1 MQPFFRVD
9 SLSNVKRFPFFITLS
24 FIAINSLYS
33 QNGSSWIFGDGVDIT
48 FTDTGIVQRRSDFY
62 SYESSAIY
70 ITGNDTFL
78 SNGEILYLNNDSIK
92 PLPGNSS
99 SAQGTVFFESNSDS
113 IINFIISGDV
123 FDNPLNHYF
132 ATYKKGIDKLQV
144 NTILKNGREQVA
156 VVNHQNNNGTW
167 LCFHENKTSNYYF
180 FYYSNDGLLC
190 CPNKLNRGYNYGN
203 TTNFWGTGSVIKFAP
218 NGRLIGNNVHDSRLE
233 VFEFNSE
240 LGSLGDS
247 SVITGF
253 NIFTFCFSKNAN
265 NIYPVSNQ
273 LWQVSI
279 EHTSSGINTGFANRI
294 APTDIGWNNSYG
306 QISLGYDNKI
316 YLAKIDSSHLAVID
330 NPEEYFNDL
339 IFLEK
344 GLPLTYGQSQR
355 GLPNFNASY
364 FYTPS
369 IDFAYT
375 EDCWEHTYSF
385 EGRDTFDA
393 DGYKW
398 IFEKVNSSELSVISG
413 KNCVFT
419 FPDTGKW
426 EVSHIAWNTSRS
438 DTVTKTLTIR
448 PQWQQ
453 NMLGKDTFYCKG
465 DSKGIALTAP
475 SDMHCV
481 HWNGEE
487 PNLDSALGKII
498 DYDHF
503 HSDTLLVDTAGT
515 YIVKLTNKT
524 FCQAWDTITISEY
537 PTPSKSGIS
546 RFKDSIVSNTVAQT
560 YRWYRDG
567 VPQLETDD
575 RRLKPTGNGYW
586 QVQLVSEFGCES
598 ELSDSLL
605 VGFASL
611 PSIKATNSLSFKVYP
626 NPSDGNISIE
636 LSHTEYFGYA
646 QHRLRR
652 SVNGSYAITVS
663 DLNGKLIY
671 STKQNLSLNFKL
683 AFAFASGNYI
693 VTLINENGETG
704 SKQITVR

>member
-33 QNGSSWIFGDGVDIT
+33 QTGSRWIFGDGVDIE
-48 FTDTGIVQRRSDFY
+48 FTDTDIIQRPSDFY
-62 SYESSAIY
+62 SYECSSIY
-70 ITGNDTFL
+70 NINNNL
-78 SNGEILYLNNDSIK
+78 YYSNGEILYLNADTILTLDGHNSASEGAYIDMLNDSTLSIYITETIPK
-92 PLPGNSS
+92 DSIALFYYEISTASHQLLKKKIIALNAREQLGVVNHRNNYFTWIGSHF
-99 SAQGTVFFESNSDS
+99 GNSDS
-113 IINFIISGDV
+113 MLFFLQGKEKLICPVIIKG
-123 FDNPLNHYF
+123 
-132 ATYKKGIDKLQV
+132 GIDYGIYRLPQ
-144 NTILKNGREQVA
+144 
-156 VVNHQNNNGTW
+156 
-167 LCFHENKTSNYYF
+167 
-180 FYYSNDGLLC
+180 LL
-190 CPNKLNRGYNYGN
+190 
-203 TTNFWGTGSVIKFAP
+203 
-218 NGRLIGNNVHDSRLE
+218 
-233 VFEFNSE
+233 
-240 LGSLGDS
+240 
-247 SVITGF
+247 
-253 NIFTFCFSKNAN
+253 
-265 NIYPVSNQ
+265 
-273 LWQVSI
+273 
-279 EHTSSGINTGFANRI
+279 GINTEFSSTGNKLLNNPYGLVMDLYDFDNEYPKISNHSELNFGNFYSATLSPNGQLIYACHGNKLYQFDINQNFLRIIKSYDLPFDYWGELQLSPKGEILIANRGKDYLSAI
-294 APTDIGWNNSYG
+294 LYPDKIGLECSYKDTFINLSYG
-306 QISLGYDNKI
+306 KSEQ
-316 YLAKIDSSHLAVID
+316 
-330 NPEEYFNDL
+330 
-339 IFLEK
+339 
-344 GLPLTYGQSQR
+344 

-375 EDCWEHTYSF
+375 EDCWNHDYSF
-385 EGRDTFDA
+385 DGRDTFDA

-419 FPDTGKW
+419 FPDTGTW
-426 EVSHIAWNTSRS
+426 EVSHIAWNTTRT

-448 PQWQQ
+448 PKWEEDV
-453 NMLGKDTFYCKG
+453 LGRDTFYCQGKQAN
-465 DSKGIALTAP
+465 ITLQAP
-475 SDMHCV
+475 EDMHCI

-487 PNLDSALGKII
+487 PNLDESLGPIV

-503 HSDTLLVDTAGT
+503 HIDTLQIDTAGT

-524 FCQAWDTITISEY
+524 FCQMYDTIVVEEKTR
-537 PTPSKSGIS
+537 PSMGVIS
-546 RFKDSIVSNTVAQT
+546 RSGNELKSYIVATE
-560 YRWYRDG
+560 YRWYLNG
-567 VPQLETDD
+567 SLVQTTDTSIYD
-575 RRLKPTGNGYW
+575 PSLNGEW
-586 QVQLVSEFGCES
+586 QVQLVSEYGCDS

-605 VGFASL
+605 VGFASI
-611 PSIKATNSLSFKVYP
+611 PSIKATNPLSFKVYP
-626 NPSDGNISIE
+626 NPSDGNITIE